1 MNVKDT
7 FLELTSRTYP
17 HGHESK
23 LDGLLIDGLEFDEF
37 GNRFIKIGD
46 STCMFT
52 SHLDTATSA
61 NTEVVHVIEGNIIK
75 TDGKSI
81 LGADDK
87 AGVTIM
93 FQMIENKIPGLYYF
107 FLGEEV
113 GCVGSKKVSEK
124 LRKLKTDSILV
135 DDEIFGKINKVISF
149 DRRGTTNVITYQA
162 SSRCASDEFAQS
174 LADQLNLTESTFK
187 YTPDPTGIYTDSAQF
202 TRIYPECTNISVG
215 YRSEHTFVEQQDI
228 EHLTKLADACLLVKW
243 EELVVQ
249 RDPEKVEYKSYSYGS
264 YGGSYGYWDNE
275 WDDYGYGYSNRQNL
289 LSNASTA
296 GTYSGS
302 SSTTTNVEKIHFF
315 DEEYGYVSTI
325 ERNKYTFKLSSI
337 DFSPER
343 ISDERT
349 PIIDLLEDLE
359 VDYEEVSWNGF
370 KLIVKHKAPAS
381 HITECD
387 REELTE
393 FLPSLSFWKKLAE
406 DDHQG
411 QYNKVY

>member
-7 FLELTSRTYP
+7 FLELTSQTYP
-17 HGHESK
+17 HGSESN

-61 NTEVVHVIEGNIIK
+61 NTKVNHVIEGNIIK

-93 FQMIENKIPGLYYF
+93 FMMIENKIPGLYYF

-124 LRKLKTDSILV
+124 LRNLKTEYLLES
-135 DDEIFGKINKVISF
+135 DDVFGKINKVISF

-162 SSRCASDEFAQS
+162 SSRCSSDDFAQS
-174 LADQLNLTESTFK
+174 LADQLNLNETTFK

-202 TRIYPECTNISVG
+202 TKIYPECTNISVG

-228 EHLTKLADACLLVKW
+228 DHLEKLANACLGVKW
-243 EELVVQ
+243 EELVVK
-249 RDPEKVEYKSYSYGS
+249 RDPSVVEYKSYGYGS
-264 YGGSYGYWDNE
+264 YGTSTYGYWDNE
-275 WDDYGYGYSNRQNL
+275 WDEYEYYPRRQNL
-289 LSNASTA
+289 LSNASSA
-296 GTYSGS
+296 GSYSGAS
-302 SSTTTNVEKIHFF
+302 EEKIHFLD
-315 DEEYGYVSTI
+315 DEYNYVSTI
-325 ERNKYTFKLSSI
+325 ERNKYTFKLKSI
-337 DFSPER
+337 DFAPER
-343 ISDERT
+343 ILGELS
-349 PIIDLLEDLE
+349 PIVDLLNDLE
-359 VDYEEVSWNGF
+359 VDYEEDGISWDGL
-370 KLIVKHKAPAS
+370 KLTVKHKAPAC
-381 HITECD
+381 HVTECN
-387 REELTE
+387 REELSE
-393 FLPSLSFWKKLAE
+393 FLPGLSFWKKLSE
-406 DDHQG
+406 DDYKGPQ
-411 QYNKVY
+411 KVDFNTY